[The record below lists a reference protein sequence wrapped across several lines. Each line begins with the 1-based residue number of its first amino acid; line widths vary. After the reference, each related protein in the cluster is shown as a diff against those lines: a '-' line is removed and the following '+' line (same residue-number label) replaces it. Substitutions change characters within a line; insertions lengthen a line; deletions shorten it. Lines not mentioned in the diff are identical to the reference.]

1 MGASR
6 ESRESEKTLMYIW
19 GLIPHL
25 QVTVWYPN
33 EDDAIE
39 FATDIMT
46 KMGKLI
52 EQLKEQRAE
61 KLRTQFKNMD
71 KTIIETPKG
80 LVGSIKSGIKKLVE

>member
-6 ESRESEKTLMYIW
+6 ESRESEKTLSYIW
-19 GLIPHL
+19 TLIPHL

-61 KLRTQFKNMD
+61 KMRAQYKNMD
-71 KTIIETPKG
+71 KTIHEAPKG
-80 LVGSIKSGIKKLVE
+80 LMGSIGAGIKKMI